1 MNFILPDYLGKLSP
15 SPPTTIALELRIQWF
30 MLSNECVMLVLTN
43 FILIGPFKVFQS
55 EVVRPLK
62 RSYAARQSLLQS
74 FDAVS
79 QSNSNTISNKVYS
92 AIEITSEGLNILRKL
107 HKQVILI
114 CCSDLFAR
122 FHW

>member
-1 MNFILPDYLGKLSP
+1 
-15 SPPTTIALELRIQWF
+15 
-30 MLSNECVMLVLTN
+30 MLSNDCAMSALTY

-79 QSNSNTISNKVYS
+79 QSNNNTISSKVYS

-107 HKQVILI
+107 HKQVKLI
-114 CCSDLFAR
+114 FCRDHFA
-122 FHW
+122 